1 MWLISPSAPTD
12 IFKGSSNQ
20 LSFFFFYLKVIGRC
34 FLSAL
39 SQMNVNHRR
48 ESNSQDVGTIPPDA
62 AGFTLGCVG
71 LFRFYKLETKK
82 GQDADEAS
90 ERPGA
95 V

>member
-1 MWLISPSAPTD
+1 MWLISPSAPID
-12 IFKGSSNQ
+12 RFKGSSNQ
-20 LSFFFFYLKVIGRC
+20 LPFFFLKVIGRC

-39 SQMNVNHRR
+39 SQVR
-48 ESNSQDVGTIPPDA
+48 EMRS
-62 AGFTLGCVG
+62 TLGCVG

-95 V
+95 M